1 MKRILLAICV
11 MAVSVVSSY
20 GQSSR
25 TPFTFAW
32 LSDVH
37 LNSFAYAEDD
47 LRQSIE
53 DINTNPAVDFAIL
66 SGDVTEF
73 GDTKEFLLLQEILKN
88 FRKPYLLLP
97 GNHDVN
103 WSENGCTMFNKIFK
117 ASHFCY
123 DWQGVRFIGCG
134 AGPSLRMG
142 PPHIPREE
150 ILWLDSIIRATPR
163 EQPIIFVNHFPLNQ
177 DLSNWYEVTDIL
189 KTRNVLVALAGHL
202 HVNRAYDAEGIP
214 AVIGRSSLRRKDPI
228 GGLQP
233 RHSRQRF
240 HHLLRAHHQNG
251 NPPRMEC
258 CTPACGDRRLTGHSG

>member
-1 MKRILLAICV
+1 MGKFKPIIIMKRILLAICM
-11 MAVSVVSSY
+11 MAMSALSY
-20 GQSSR
+20 GQSNRVS
-25 TPFTFAW
+25 FTFAW

-53 DINTNPAVDFAIL
+53 DINANPAVDFTIL

-73 GDTKEFLLLQEILKN
+73 GDTKEFLLLQEILEG

-103 WSENGCTMFNKIFK
+103 WSENGCTMFNKIFQ

-142 PPHIPREE
+142 PPHIP
-150 ILWLDSIIRATPR
+150 LYGP
-163 EQPIIFVNHFPLNQ
+163 PLKNC
-177 DLSNWYEVTDIL
+177 
-189 KTRNVLVALAGHL
+189 
-202 HVNRAYDAEGIP
+202 
-214 AVIGRSSLRRKDPI
+214 RSFSSTI
-228 GGLQP
+228 S
-233 RHSRQRF
+233 H
-240 HHLLRAHHQNG
+240 
-251 NPPRMEC
+251 
-258 CTPACGDRRLTGHSG
+258 